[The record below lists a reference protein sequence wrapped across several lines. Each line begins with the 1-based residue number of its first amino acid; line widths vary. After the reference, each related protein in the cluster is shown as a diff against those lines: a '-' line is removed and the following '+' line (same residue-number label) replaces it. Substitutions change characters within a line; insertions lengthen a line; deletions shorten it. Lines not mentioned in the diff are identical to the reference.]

1 MPEAEGLVRDLAT
14 TNRTSASPPR
24 LADLAGRDATG
35 HAGPAAVRSVVPA
48 IWGFDPAV
56 QLLHVDDAVGALA
69 HAADHELAGVYNVA
83 SHRVIRWRR
92 AAIGW
97 QTNHRVAVR
106 PAAAPHRHGAMGVPT
121 ACW

>member
-1 MPEAEGLVRDLAT
+1 MRDLAT
-14 TNRTSASPPR
+14 TNPNLSVSILR
-24 LADLAGRDATG
+24 LADLAGRDTTDMLG
-35 HAGPAAVRSVVPA
+35 RLLSGRVVPA